1 MKEKIMNV
9 LGNASAKSV
18 SHSGICSMTSLVA
31 IIILFAFS
39 TGLQA
44 ADRDVVV
51 DGNTRFALDLYQ
63 KLKADRK
70 GQNIFLSPFSI
81 STALAMTYTGARG
94 ETEKQIT
101 QTLHFALP
109 QQQLHPAFSALQAD
123 LQSSKGYELAIANR
137 LWGQKDYPFL
147 KDFLK
152 FVDTHYRGGF
162 DEVDYLRDPQ
172 GSRKIINRWVE
183 EKTKEKIKDLLLPE
197 DITNL
202 TRLVLTNAIYF
213 KGSWIS
219 KFDTKNT
226 IQAPFRLED
235 GKTVT
240 TPLMSQTGQF
250 KYLDTETLE
259 LLELPYVGDRLS
271 MLVLLPR
278 KGIELEKVEQI
289 LTSENLRAWR
299 SSMEDTGVRVFL
311 PKFKTLTRFEL
322 NDSLI
327 ALGMKDAFDED
338 LADFSGIPGKK
349 DLYISKV
356 IHKAFVDVN
365 EEGTEAAASTAVV
378 MSTKSMRI
386 EPIFRADHPFIFA
399 ILDKQSGS
407 ILFLGRLMNPQ

>member
-1 MKEKIMNV
+1 MKEKIMNF
-9 LGNASAKSV
+9 LGNASTKSV
-18 SHSGICSMTSLVA
+18 SHSGISSMTSLAV
-31 IIILFAFS
+31 ILILLAFS
-39 TGLQA
+39 DGLQA
-44 ADRDVVV
+44 ADRDIVV
-51 DGNTRFALDLYQ
+51 DGNTRFAFDLYQ
-63 KLKADRK
+63 KLKSDSK

-94 ETEKQIT
+94 ETEKQIS
-101 QTLHFALP
+101 QAIHFTLP
-109 QQQLHPAFSALQAD
+109 QQQLHSAFSALQTD

-137 LWGQKDYPFL
+137 LWGQKGYPFL
-147 KDFLK
+147 KNFLE
-152 FVDTHYRGGF
+152 FVDTHYQGGF

-219 KFDTKNT
+219 KFDPKNT

-250 KYLDTETLE
+250 KYLDTESLE
-259 LLELPYVGDRLS
+259 LLELPYAGDRLS

-278 KGIELEKVEQI
+278 KEMEKVEQI
-289 LTSENLRAWR
+289 LTPENLGTWR
-299 SSMEDTGVRVFL
+299 SSMQETGVRVFL

-327 ALGMKDAFDED
+327 ALGMKDAFDEN

-365 EEGTEAAASTAVV
+365 EEGTEAAAATAVV
-378 MSTKSMRI
+378 MSTKSI
-386 EPIFRADHPFIFA
+386 SLEPIFRADHPFIFV